1 MQLDGFVFFLLAI
14 GIGYLLCKLKLIP
27 LSAADV
33 LPSVLLNVFFPAML
47 LNTFANANAEELL
60 SAGLPTVLCTLIF
73 SLLPF
78 FACFFLL
85 RKADRDKRALL
96 RYIAGVGN
104 TSFVCIPLMSL
115 FLSDSQMLIVFV
127 HGAVMDFLIWG
138 VHHQIFVGSGE
149 KNFRLILKKVFA
161 SPCLI
166 AVLLGI
172 FLAALKVELPG
183 FLQYTLDALEAA
195 VSPLALVFIGVLI
208 ARYGIFA
215 WCKSPTAIFYSI
227 WKVLLLPCIVF
238 ASLYFILPLET
249 VLILTFLFGSPAPIS
264 AVLWCKEYGKEAKLA
279 VDCLIPSTLL
289 YFLVMGSALAA
300 LTHCGILG

>member
-14 GIGYLLCKLKLIP
+14 AVGYLFTRLKLIP
-27 LSAADV
+27 QSAADV

-47 LNTFANANAEELL
+47 LNTFANADVQELL
-60 SAGLPTVLCTLIF
+60 SAGLPTVICTLVF

-78 FACFFLL
+78 FASFFLL
-85 RKADRDKRALL
+85 RKTEPEKRALL
-96 RYIAGVGN
+96 RYISGIGN

-138 VHHQIFVGSGE
+138 VHHQIFVGSGS
-149 KNFRLILKKVFA
+149 KNLRQILKKIFA

-172 FLAALKVELPG
+172 LLSAFKISLPS
-183 FLQYTLDALEAA
+183 FLQYTLDALDAA

-208 ARYGIFA
+208 ARYGIFS
-215 WCKSPTAIFYSI
+215 WRKSRTAILYSL

-238 ASLYFILPLET
+238 ACLYFILPLKT
-249 VLILTFLFGSPAPIS
+249 VLILAILFGSPAPIS
-264 AVLWCKEYGKEAKLA
+264 AVLWCKEYGRDARLA
-279 VDCLIPSTLL
+279 VNCLIPSTLL

-300 LTHCGILG
+300 LNYFGVLA

>member
-14 GIGYLLCKLKLIP
+14 AIGYTFCKLKLIP

-47 LNTFANANAEELL
+47 LNTFANANLQEL
-60 SAGLPTVLCTLIF
+60 SAAGLPTVICTLIF
-73 SLLPF
+73 SLIPF

-85 RKADRDKRALL
+85 RKAAPEEKALL
-96 RYIAGVGN
+96 RYIAGIGN

-115 FLSDSQMLIVFV
+115 FLSDAQMLIVFV

-149 KNFRLILKKVFA
+149 KNIRLILKKIFA

-166 AVLLGI
+166 AVVLGI
-172 FLAALKVELPG
+172 CLSAFRVTLPS
-183 FLQYTLDALEAA
+183 FLQYTLDTLEAA

-208 ARYGIFA
+208 AGYGLFA
-215 WCKSPTAIFYSI
+215 WCKSKIAIVYSL
-227 WKVLLLPCIVF
+227 WKVLLLPLIVF

-249 VLILTFLFGSPAPIS
+249 VLILSFLFGSPAPVS
-264 AVLWCKEYGKEAKLA
+264 AVLWCKKYGKDAKLA
-279 VDCLIPSTLL
+279 VDCLIPSTLM
-289 YFLVMGSALAA
+289 YFLIMGSALAA
-300 LTHCGILG
+300 LNYLGILG

>member
-14 GIGYLLCKLKLIP
+14 AIGYAFCKLKLIP

-47 LNTFANANAEELL
+47 LNTFANADMNELL
-60 SAGLPTVLCTLIF
+60 SAGLPAVVCTLIF

-85 RKADRDKRALL
+85 KKADPDKKALL

-115 FLSDSQMLIVFV
+115 FLSDSQMLLVFV

-149 KNFRLILKKVFA
+149 RNLRLILKKIFA

-166 AVLLGI
+166 AVVLGI
-172 FLAALKVELPG
+172 VLSACKIELPD
-183 FLQYTLDALEAA
+183 FLQYTLSALEAA

-215 WCKSPTAIFYSI
+215 WRKSRTAIFYSL
-227 WKVLLLPCIVF
+227 WKVLLLPVIVF
-238 ASLYFILPLET
+238 ASLYFVLPLET
-249 VLILTFLFGSPAPIS
+249 VLILAFLFGSPAPVS
-264 AVLWCKEYGKEAKLA
+264 AVLWCKEYGKDVKLS

-289 YFLVMGSALAA
+289 YFTVMGSALAA
-300 LTHCGILG
+300 LNYFGILG